1 MLTQAT
7 QIKNVCVVDPAHLE
21 TDADMSL
28 NETPK
33 LSGGFILGNSC
44 NNGFLFCI
52 SPICIPLTIPPTIL
66 GWLFYPIS
74 VSIRDPHNESSC
86 GSQCANQ
93 ILCFNHRDCTWTSMH
108 VCCPFCNVLEDE
120 KEKLKNLWM
129 ILNFSGFKITT
140 SRS

>member
-33 LSGGFILGNSC
+33 LSGGFVEGNPMG
-44 NNGFLFCI
+44 NGCLFCC
-52 SPICIPLTIPPTIL
+52 SPICIPLSIPATIL

-74 VSIRDPHNESSC
+74 VSIRDPDNVNSC
-86 GSQCANQ
+86 GSVRGFRERLAAS
-93 ILCFNHRDCTWTSMH
+93 T
-108 VCCPFCNVLEDE
+108 FCNTLT
-120 KEKLKNLWM
+120 LSFGSL
-129 ILNFSGFKITT
+129 
-140 SRS
+140 RS